1 VIVELP
7 AASWVPS
14 LLSQTWT
21 VQSNLG
27 KSMKKILFAA
37 LISVAAAS
45 AAIGPTRA
53 DAMADKGHDH
63 MHMRKHCHTRLVT
76 HWRHHHKVV
85 EKVRVCN

>member
-1 VIVELP
+1 
-7 AASWVPS
+7 
-14 LLSQTWT
+14 
-21 VQSNLG
+21 
-27 KSMKKILFAA
+27 MKKILFAA

-53 DAMADKGHDH
+53 DSMDVKGHDH
-63 MHMRKHCHTRLVT
+63 MHMKKHCHTQLVT